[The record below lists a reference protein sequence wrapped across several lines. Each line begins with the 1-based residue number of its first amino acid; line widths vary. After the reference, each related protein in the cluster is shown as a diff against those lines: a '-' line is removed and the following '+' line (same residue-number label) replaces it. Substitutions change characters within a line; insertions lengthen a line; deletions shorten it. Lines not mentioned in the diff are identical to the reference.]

1 MITLLQLVRLTH
13 KHTLSL
19 PAVGNAEGHGLRVGD
34 KLLEVNGCS
43 VRGFSHQQAGALFTE
58 SPGGKVSLLV
68 YSVKPS
74 PKPSGMCATTLL
86 KFAPCHNSI
95 LYTQVLW

>member
-1 MITLLQLVRLTH
+1 MN
-13 KHTLSL
+13 LSL

-58 SPGGKVSLLV
+58 SSGGKVSLLV

-74 PKPSGMCATTLL
+74 PCSNSLL
-86 KFAPCHNSI
+86 LSFLSI
-95 LYTQVLW
+95 LFVSHHVITDCVCMT

>member
-1 MITLLQLVRLTH
+1 MN
-13 KHTLSL
+13 LSL
-19 PAVGNAEGHGLRVGD
+19 PAVGNAEGHGLPVGD

-58 SPGGKVSLLV
+58 SSGGKVSLLV

-74 PKPSGMCATTLL
+74 PKPSGMCAIALL
-86 KFAPCHNSI
+86 KFAPCHCHNNYCI
-95 LYTQVLW
+95 QNTQVPW